1 MGGPEGILG
10 SLAERMA
17 ECEKAFLAV
26 TEKSVFEEGMK
37 KARGIAVL
45 SIMGEEGGTN

>member
-10 SLAERMA
+10 SLADRMA

-26 TEKSVFEEGMK
+26 SEVSVFEECLK

-45 SIMGEEGGTN
+45 SIMEEEGGTS